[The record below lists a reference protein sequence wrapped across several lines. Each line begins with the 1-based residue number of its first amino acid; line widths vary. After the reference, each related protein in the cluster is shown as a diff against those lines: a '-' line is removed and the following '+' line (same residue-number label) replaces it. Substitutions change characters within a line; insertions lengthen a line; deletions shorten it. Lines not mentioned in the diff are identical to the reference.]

1 MTVLVGSVTI
11 SSMLDLKF
19 IRDNIDKIKAGL
31 ESKRA
36 QVDLSRL
43 LKLDSDRRVLIM
55 EMDDLKSQ
63 KNTANDEISRMLK
76 EKIDPKMKISSM
88 KNIAGQISPMD
99 AAIKKIEEELHHILL
114 TIPNIPHSSVPV
126 GGPESN
132 KEISRWGNL
141 PTFDFKLKTHI
152 EIAESLDIIDFK
164 RGTKLSGS
172 NFILYKDLGARLERA
187 LYNFMLD
194 LHTREHGYREMCP
207 PVLVNA
213 ASMTGTGQLP
223 KMKEDMYHVQA
234 DDLYL
239 IPTAEVPVTN
249 IHRDE
254 MLSEEE
260 LPLYYTAYTACF
272 RREAGSYGKDTRGLV
287 RVHQFDKVEL
297 VKFVKQDNSYEELES
312 LVGNACRVLEL
323 LGIPYRVLML
333 ASGDLSFAAAKCY
346 DIEVYAA
353 GLDKWLEASS
363 CSNFEDF
370 QARRANISYKGKDGK
385 KKGFVHTLNG
395 SGVALPR
402 TMIAILENYQTKDG
416 DVIIPE
422 PLRPYMGGV
431 DKITPR
437 SKN

>member
-1 MTVLVGSVTI
+1 
-11 SSMLDLKF
+11 MLDLKF
-19 IRDNIDKIKAGL
+19 IRENVDKVKAAL
-31 ESKRA
+31 EAKGA

-43 LKLDSDRRVLIM
+43 LKLDADRRRLIV
-55 EMDDLKSQ
+55 ELDELKAK
-63 KNTANDEISRMLK
+63 KNTANEDIGRMVR
-76 EKIDPKMKISSM
+76 EKRDPKVKIAFM
-88 KNIAGQISPMD
+88 RTIASGID
-99 AAIKKIEEELHHILL
+99 ALEPAIKKVEEELGQILMM
-114 TIPNIPHSSVPV
+114 IPNIPHPSVPV
-126 GGPESN
+126 GGPEAN
-132 KEISRWGNL
+132 QEVARWGKT
-141 PTFDFKLKTHI
+141 PVFDFKPKTHI

-164 RGTKLSGS
+164 RAAKLSGS
-172 NFILYKDLGARLERA
+172 NFVLYKDSGARLVRA

-194 LHTREHGYREMCP
+194 LHTAKHGYREMFP
-207 PVLVNA
+207 PVVVNSA
-213 ASMTGTGQLP
+213 AMTGTGQLP
-223 KMKEDMYHVQA
+223 NMKEDMYKLEG

-239 IPTAEVPVTN
+239 IPTAEVPLTN

-254 MLSEEE
+254 LLNEED

-272 RREAGSYGKDTRGLV
+272 RREAGSYGKDTRGLM

-297 VKFVKQDNSYEELES
+297 VKFVKGQDSYQELES
-312 LVGNACRVLEL
+312 LLADARRVFEL

-370 QARRANISYKGKDGK
+370 QARRANIAVRGKDGK
-385 KKGFVHTLNG
+385 KKGFVHTLNA

-416 DVIIPE
+416 DVMVPE
-422 PLRPYMGGV
+422 ALRPYMGGV
-431 DKITPR
+431 EVIKR
-437 SKN
+437 KNNQKSS

>member
-1 MTVLVGSVTI
+1 
-11 SSMLDLKF
+11 MLDLRF
-19 IRDNIDKIKAGL
+19 IRDNAEKVKAGL
-31 ESKRA
+31 NAKRA
-36 QVDLSRL
+36 VVDLDRL
-43 LKLDSDRRVLIM
+43 LDLDYKRRQLIV
-55 EMDDLKSQ
+55 ELDDLKFQ
-63 KNTANDEISRMLK
+63 KNTANEEIGRLVK
-76 EKIDPKMKISSM
+76 EKLDPKMKIASM
-88 KNIAGQISPMD
+88 KSIAQQIDAMEPM
-99 AAIKKIEEELHHILL
+99 IKKFEEQIHDILIG
-114 TIPNIPHSSVPV
+114 IPNIPHSSVPV
-126 GGPESN
+126 GGPELN
-132 KEISRWGNL
+132 KEVAHWGQ
-141 PTFDFKLKTHI
+141 PPKFDFKPKTHI
-152 EIAESLDIIDFK
+152 EIAEALDIIDFK
-164 RGTKLSGS
+164 RATKLSGS
-172 NFILYKDLGARLERA
+172 NFILYKDQGARLERA

-194 LHTREHGYREMCP
+194 VHTSQHGYREMFP

-223 KMKEDMYHVQA
+223 KMKEDMYHLEA

-254 MLSEEE
+254 TLTEEE
-260 LPLYYTAYTACF
+260 LPVYYTAYTTCF

-297 VKFVKQDNSYEELES
+297 VKFVRPETSYDELES
-312 LVGNACRVLEL
+312 LVGNVRKIFEL
-323 LGIPYRVLML
+323 LGIPYRVLLL

-402 TMIAILENYQTKDG
+402 TMVAILENYQTPEG
-416 DVIIPE
+416 EVTIPE
-422 PLRPYMGGV
+422 VLRPYMGGLSH
-431 DKITPR
+431 ITR
-437 SKN
+437 RT